1 MENKKSKYPNY
12 FSYLL
17 VAVLAFIVSLQSNS
31 NLLVYRAQG
40 RDSAVFQYVARM
52 MKYGYLPYKDTFDH
66 KGPLLY
72 FINLAGLYIDDKWG
86 IWVIEFLFLA
96 VTCIFMYK
104 TFRLWAGRFI
114 SVLVILISFSSF
126 GDYFYGGN
134 FTEEYSLP
142 FIAVSLYIFLDYF
155 KNDKITTLRLLICG
169 MSFGAVLLLRPNN
182 AGLWPVMCLAVIIS
196 GISKK
201 QYKSL
206 LKYIMWFMV
215 GSIALAGPF
224 FIWLVNK
231 GIITDFLDCYIRF
244 NLMYSGSS
252 ILSRLANVK
261 LFLLDVPILISVVI
275 CIYLSV
281 RNKSIR
287 AAGYLIVIIS
297 TLFFICLPTTIYG
310 HYGIVMI
317 PVVMCP
323 YAVLLSGLKFEKVT
337 MMKLL
342 GILIAVFSLV
352 LIVTPDSISVYKR
365 AVYDLGHA
373 GEVYYP
379 ETYQYI
385 RGFSDHFT
393 AENDR
398 VIYYGNCDKY
408 YLLTDRFSASRF
420 SYQSPI
426 FDTASGLGW
435 SDIFFDSLY
444 NDPPR
449 LVGVSRLNNDVPD
462 MEKMDEFLID
472 NNYNLVL
479 VTDDLNMYV
488 REEQ

>member
-1 MENKKSKYPNY
+1 MEDKKNKYPDY

-17 VAVLAFIVSLQSNS
+17 IAVLAFIVSLQSNS
-31 NLLVYRAQG
+31 NLFVYRDQG

-86 IWVIEFLFLA
+86 IWVIEFLFLT

-104 TFRLWAGRFI
+104 SFRLWAGRFI
-114 SVLVILISFSSF
+114 SVLILLMSFSSF

-142 FIAVSLYIFLDYF
+142 FIAISLFIFLDYF
-155 KNDKITTLRLLICG
+155 KNDKITDLRLLTCG

-182 AGLWPVMCLAVIIS
+182 AGLWPVMCTAVFVNS
-196 GISKK
+196 VSKK
-201 QYKSL
+201 QYRL
-206 LKYIMWFMV
+206 VLKYIVWFLV
-215 GSIALAGPF
+215 GVLILAGPA
-224 FIWLVNK
+224 FIWMGNK
-231 GIITDFLDCYIRF
+231 GIISDFLDCYIRF
-244 NLMYSGSS
+244 NMMYSGSGL
-252 ILSRLANVK
+252 LSRLANVR
-261 LFLLDVPILISVVI
+261 LFLLDIPILISVVI
-275 CIYLSV
+275 CIYLAAK
-281 RNKSIR
+281 NKSIR
-287 AAGYLIVIIS
+287 AACYLIVILS
-297 TLFFICLPTTIYG
+297 TLFFICLPATLYG

-317 PVVMCP
+317 PVIMCP
-323 YAVLLSGLKFEKVT
+323 YAVLLSRVKIEKVT
-337 MMKLL
+337 LMNLL
-342 GILIAVFSLV
+342 GVLIAVFSFA
-352 LIVTPDSISVYKR
+352 LIFSPDSISVYKR

-373 GEVYYP
+373 GEEYYP

-426 FDTASGLGW
+426 FNTASELGW
-435 SDIFFDSLY
+435 SDMFFDSLY

-449 LVGVSRLNNDVPD
+449 LVGVSRLDDDVPKMD
-462 MEKMDEFLID
+462 KMDEFLMK

-488 REEQ
+488 RDE

>member
-1 MENKKSKYPNY
+1 MENKKSKYPDY

-17 VAVLAFIVSLQSNS
+17 VVVLAFIVSLQSNS

-104 TFRLWAGRFI
+104 TFRLWTGRFI
-114 SVLVILISFSSF
+114 SVLVMLMSFSSF

-142 FIAVSLYIFLDYF
+142 FIAVSLFIFWDYF
-155 KNDKITTLRLLICG
+155 KNNKITTLRLLICG

-182 AGLWPVMCLAVIIS
+182 AGLWPVMCTAVLVNS
-196 GISKK
+196 ISKK
-201 QYKSL
+201 QYRL
-206 LKYIMWFMV
+206 VLKYIVWFLV
-215 GSIALAGPF
+215 GVLILAGPA
-224 FIWLVNK
+224 FIWMGNK
-231 GIITDFLDCYIRF
+231 GIISDFLNCYIRF
-244 NLMYSGSS
+244 NMMYSGSGL
-252 ILSRLANVK
+252 LSRLANVR
-261 LFLLDVPILISVVI
+261 LFLLDIPILISVVI
-275 CIYLSV
+275 CIYLAAK
-281 RNKSIR
+281 NKSIR
-287 AAGYLIVIIS
+287 AACYLIVILS
-297 TLFFICLPTTIYG
+297 TLFFICLPATLYG

-317 PVVMCP
+317 PVIMCP
-323 YAVLLSGLKFEKVT
+323 YAVLLSGVKIEKVT
-337 MMKLL
+337 LMNLL

-352 LIVTPDSISVYKR
+352 LIVTPSSISVYKR
-365 AVYDLGHA
+365 AVYDLGHV
-373 GEVYYP
+373 GEEYNP

-426 FDTASGLGW
+426 FNTASELGW
-435 SDIFFDSLY
+435 SDMFFDSLY
-444 NDPPR
+444 NDPPK
-449 LVGVSRLNNDVPD
+449 LVGVSRLNNDVPEMD
-462 MEKMDEFLID
+462 KMDEFLMK

-479 VTDDLNMYV
+479 VTDDMNVYV
-488 REEQ
+488 REE